1 MALIACAA
9 MMRPQLPGGVEPM
22 TGSAGGAYR
31 AGAGV
36 ALLSSFLI
44 VWTTIVRDDGSGIG
58 YFMVIMAAAVGSFAA
73 WFRTEGMARTMVGVA
88 VMQALLGI
96 AVATAPSTASVPGG
110 SFKALLYSGFFA
122 VMWLASATL
131 FFFAS
136 KRGGEAGRGAVSP
149 LATAR

>member
-1 MALIACAA
+1 MI
-9 MMRPQLPGGVEPM
+9 
-22 TGSAGGAYR
+22 GSGGGAYR

-136 KRGGEAGRGAVSP
+136 KRGGEAA
-149 LATAR
+149 AARSAR

>member
-1 MALIACAA
+1 MI
-9 MMRPQLPGGVEPM
+9 
-22 TGSAGGAYR
+22 GSGGGAYR